1 MDMDMINNTF
11 QNVTDSNQTMNG
23 TYDDYDLIPENFEGP
38 YSYEYYSDFFA
49 KKYEYVAEWEIVIRG
64 YITFFIALAT
74 ILTNIL
80 LISVFIFRSS
90 RSYTTIVLTSLAI
103 SDTII
108 CITRLPEAIYFNM
121 AGNYKA
127 LYVTYKWCMANHVL
141 YVIYQIFRMTSN
153 WFTALLGVQR
163 LLVIALPFKH
173 AKFCNNRI
181 TFIIIG
187 VIGVVSVLL
196 NLYEGLGIYIAELP
210 IYTSWFFNE
219 SLPSSCIKDISLGLI
234 EAFGDPKKS
243 NLLFF
248 IFSGLLY
255 RVLPVVVLL
264 VSTVALAFFLSK
276 RKNVRSS
283 ASQRNSQIQRLTILI
298 FTILVVFLIAEVQD
312 GIAFFIYA
320 AELSQ
325 DKKRQ
330 ILSKEDDILW
340 DTISSLLSLIS
351 YACNFWIFFLMS
363 HQFRSALLDIFRSG
377 FKKAHVYLN
386 LDTSEDKS
394 DSNAVSVSVTSKSEN
409 STFL

>member
-1 MDMDMINNTF
+1 MDIEEITKPF
-11 QNVTDSNQTMNG
+11 QNVTVSNQRMNG
-23 TYDDYDLIPENFEGP
+23 TFYDNNIIPEYYEGK

-49 KKYEYVAEWEIVIRG
+49 KKYEYVAEWEIVISG
-64 YITFFIALAT
+64 YVTFFIALAT

-108 CITRLPEAIYFNM
+108 CITRLPGAIYFNM
-121 AGNYKA
+121 AGNYKN
-127 LYVTYKWCMANHVL
+127 LYVTYQWCMANHVL
-141 YVIYQIFRMTSN
+141 YVIHQIFRMTSN

-163 LLVIALPFKH
+163 LLAIALPFKH
-173 AKFCNNRI
+173 AKVCNNQV
-181 TFIIIG
+181 TFVAIG
-187 VIGVVSVLL
+187 VIGVVAVLL
-196 NLYEGLGIYIAELP
+196 NLYEALGIYIKELP

-219 SLPSSCIKDISLGLI
+219 SLPSSCIKDASIGLI

-248 IFSGLLY
+248 IFSGLLC

-264 VSTVALAFFLSK
+264 VSTIALAFFLSK

-283 ASQRNSQIQRLTILI
+283 ASQRNSQIKRLTILI
-298 FTILVVFLIAEVQD
+298 FTIVVVFLISEVQD
-312 GIAFFIYA
+312 GIAYFIYA

-330 ILSKEDDILW
+330 IMSKEDDIMW

-386 LDTSEDKS
+386 LDTEDKNYLK
-394 DSNAVSVSVTSKSEN
+394 DASVSNTEN
-409 STFL
+409 STIL

>member
-1 MDMDMINNTF
+1 MMNNTVTF

-23 TYDDYDLIPENFEGP
+23 TFDDNDIIPEHNEGNYM

-64 YITFFIALAT
+64 YITFFLALAT

-80 LISVFIFRSS
+80 LISGFIFRSS
-90 RSYTTIVLTSLAI
+90 RSCTTIVLTSLAI

-108 CITRLPEAIYFNM
+108 CIPRLPEAIYFNM
-121 AGNYKA
+121 AGNYKN
-127 LYVTYKWCMANHVL
+127 LYVTYQWCMANHVL

-163 LLVIALPFKH
+163 LLAIALPFKH
-173 AKFCNNRI
+173 AKVCNNQV
-181 TFIIIG
+181 TFVAIG
-187 VIGVVSVLL
+187 VIGVVAVLL
-196 NLYEGLGIYIAELP
+196 NLYEALGIYIKELP

-219 SLPSSCIKDISLGLI
+219 SLPSSCIKDASIGLI

-248 IFSGLLY
+248 IFSGLLC

-264 VSTVALAFFLSK
+264 GSTIALAFFLSK

-283 ASQRNSQIQRLTILI
+283 ASQRNSQIKRLTILI
-298 FTILVVFLIAEVQD
+298 FTIVVVFLISEVQD
-312 GIAFFIYA
+312 GIAYFIYA

-330 ILSKEDDILW
+330 IMSKEDDIMW

-377 FKKAHVYLN
+377 FNKAHVYLN
-386 LDTSEDKS
+386 LDTEDKNYLK
-394 DSNAVSVSVTSKSEN
+394 DASVSNTEN
-409 STFL
+409 STIL